1 MQLTINLPDSLTTEK
16 IAQLVE
22 KINHLLQQENVTLEG
37 ENLIKKEVDPWDDL
51 DFENLAVD
59 TGIKDFAVNHDH
71 YLYGLKKQS

>member
-37 ENLIKKEVDPWDDL
+37 ENLVKKEVDPWDEL
-51 DFENLAVD
+51 DFKNLAID
-59 TGIKDFAVNHDH
+59 TGIKDFALNHDH
-71 YLYGLKKQS
+71 YLLVQLI